1 MKKTFY
7 SAYTCKNNLG
17 DLIINKLQIEEYA
30 KYGEIYIDFTG
41 MPTEFKTAIL
51 TTTNPNIKD
60 FNETFHK
67 KYRGLLFINTI
78 KFLKKQGFTH
88 FTKSPGPYAILS
100 MPLSKLIKRLLGALG
115 FIYAQKIGL
124 YSFALGIDLDYKTN
138 QPKWIQFLNQI
149 YFNRYNLIG
158 VRSIINKN
166 NYPDLEN
173 IKYCPDMAFLY
184 SSSKRTCKNQ
194 KFKIGISFR
203 EVTEKKLLFEKLSHI
218 AKLFLPTHQIEIIYQ
233 VNEDENFAKEI
244 QYNLS
249 FLTSNLHLK
258 QITYNNI
265 SDYSQ
270 YDYIFSNR
278 LHVLLLAAHHHVIPY
293 ALISKNIKERKI
305 ANIYQSTFNNNLF
318 EYIEKN
324 SNIQYDWL
332 LTEKSKL
339 LYHIDQVIIKQQEIC
354 KSIIKSIYNN

>member
-1 MKKTFY
+1 MKKIFY

-30 KYGEIYIDFTG
+30 KYGEIYIDFSG
-41 MPTEFKTAIL
+41 MPSEFKKAIL
-51 TTTNPNIKD
+51 NTTNPNIRD
-60 FNETFHK
+60 FNETFNK
-67 KYRGLLFINTI
+67 KYRGLFFINTI

-88 FTKSPGPYAILS
+88 FTKSPGPYATLS
-100 MPLSKLIKRLLGALG
+100 MPLSKLIRRLLGALG
-115 FIYAQKIGL
+115 FIYAQKLGL
-124 YSFALGIDLDYKTN
+124 YSFALGIDLNYKTN

-158 VRSIINKN
+158 VRSIINRN
-166 NYPDLEN
+166 NYPDLKN

-184 SSSKRTCKNQ
+184 STSQQSNTNQ
-194 KFKIGISFR
+194 KIKIGISFR
-203 EVTEKKLLFEKLSHI
+203 EVREKKLLFEKLAHI

-233 VNEDENFAKEI
+233 VSEDESFAKEI

-249 FLTSNLHLK
+249 SLTTNLYLK

-278 LHVLLLAAHHHVIPY
+278 LHVLLLASHHHVIPY

-305 ANIYQSTFNNNLF
+305 ANIYQSTFNNNLL
-318 EYIEKN
+318 EYIEEN
-324 SNIQYDWL
+324 SNTQYNWL
-332 LTEKSKL
+332 LTEKSNL
-339 LYHIDQVIIKQQEIC
+339 LQHIEQVIIRQREIC
-354 KSIIKSIYNN
+354 KNIIKNIYND